1 MIAVWGGERVGEVQL
16 VQGRRQSMHEP
27 PPTATSLFTPHQ
39 IVAVCKGP
47 HEQSDSVPLHGSR
60 NKRGE
65 SERG

>member
-39 IVAVCKGP
+39 MGAVCTGP

>member
-39 IVAVCKGP
+39 IVAVCKG
-47 HEQSDSVPLHGSR
+47 HEQPDSVPLNGSR
-60 NKRGE
+60 NKRGK